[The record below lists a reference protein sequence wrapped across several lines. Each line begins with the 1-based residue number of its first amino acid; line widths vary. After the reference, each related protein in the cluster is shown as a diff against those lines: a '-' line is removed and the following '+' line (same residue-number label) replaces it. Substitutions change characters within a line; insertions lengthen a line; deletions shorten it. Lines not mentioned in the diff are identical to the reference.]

1 LCNTT
6 ALKLACGSSVES
18 EDDMEIPG
26 LPLGHRHHRRHKE
39 NPLFCNVRNIFV
51 PFLNRDII
59 LSLAS
64 RFHCSSIFIAVL
76 LVLWKVS
83 SRHVAPDVAVDHREE
98 IGWD

>member
-1 LCNTT
+1 
-6 ALKLACGSSVES
+6 
-18 EDDMEIPG
+18 M
-26 LPLGHRHHRRHKE
+26 
-39 NPLFCNVRNIFV
+39 